1 MSKQKKNNKKKQT
14 NQQVKKIEEKRTG
27 GQIALRGF
35 SYQLIYSCYI
45 TLKFINHDNDFI
57 RLEGIEDVDLYK
69 SILENDKEINH
80 IQLKYSKG
88 KEDAS
93 FFDSIMKNYLEVYLA
108 DENDSNRKFTL
119 VYDAEIAKGNLSKL
133 INKKLDDKSKEYW
146 SGKIQ
151 KIRKENSTWNW
162 DKFKFEQFYSKLEFK
177 NLKTQDLIDKINDL
191 IIRRFEISTG
201 NEVIFMNALF
211 YNIFHMAQERK
222 IITNNILKNLIQNTK
237 DAISKGYINPAYKWI
252 DKIDFNCIPEN
263 DTEQYF
269 EGKKATPSDIK
280 NGLPIRRLNLEE
292 QIKNSII
299 ENKITVIKSSSG
311 QGKTT
316 LAWQVAYGLKEEYSI
331 YNLNW
336 CKDSRELQNIIEYF
350 NSRLKLGEKLLII
363 IDNLNED
370 VQEWNKLS
378 QQLLEKIAINYSIL
392 ITTREEDWY
401 AFAGDQSNLGKLEI
415 IDISLDYKQ
424 AQEIYLNLKS
434 KNKIHKS
441 VTNWQSAWEKV
452 EDRRLL
458 IEYVYLLTHGEMI
471 EDRILNQLSKITKSN
486 NGNIKSDILRTIS
499 LADIMGIKLKCNNFI
514 SELKTLYQ
522 GIDLNEVMISIEKE
536 YFIKLNES
544 IEYIEGLH
552 PVRSKYLFERLH
564 EYYPV
569 NETMVKLLNMVDDLY
584 VSKLYSQIPN
594 YIIDCKDDFYMKL
607 AKVDYKKSY
616 RYMSSA
622 VRGLFSG
629 AVYKYYIENKSI
641 FDDSNQHYGLS
652 LFLYEINPWNSK
664 EYGSE
669 VKTLTDMNKTF
680 PDNENIKYLL
690 KLSKNINKHK
700 IKESDYYIYSY
711 YLFTYIKEE
720 VLKRDK
726 SYFSELAVWFR
737 RIDRKFNIIKDLD
750 LECIWDDKDIWKF
763 EELTKLMYLFND
775 LEKEKYTS
783 FIDTYKED
791 IFRYLRI
798 QMEINQLYEQE
809 NNIYIKYIL
818 LPQDIKSANNESVK
832 RIEKIGEILPIYDF
846 YCADAI
852 KPNIDLLNNIKLPD
866 DAHKKMP
873 LRNVI
878 LPFNSDLNKLWTKSI
893 LSQYELKSIYDWQ
906 KYWIDIRKNTIE
918 FFVLNIEILEKK
930 LKQQSIDKNLATKID
945 KVASNIHNLLSYEI
959 IFPLEERPFESDCKV
974 YKPTSKIKNKYF
986 PSFKN
991 YLTQYTNI
999 IIKNTSSNLYNLAI
1013 INLKTCK
1020 NELSIMQTNFNEI
1033 STQTTKYFSTT
1044 NLEIEEEMWL
1054 NRLLDLNEYYLE
1066 NSPNK
1071 FFNRDCV
1078 RKFNEEKQ
1086 NSLLEEA
1093 YEVIDKSKDI
1103 YGFDIIKP
1111 KKITYDKYFKI
1122 MPIGIRNFDIGNEE
1136 SSARLIES
1144 FMGFGVTNIEY
1155 ILIIIINNEN
1165 GALHNGIR
1173 ISADL
1178 FREIKE
1184 YCESETETGYELNNY
1199 ILPYEITEE
1208 HLTCFEGD
1216 IQIVNN
1222 NINED
1227 KIKDVDSVLLTLWE
1241 YNKYKEI
1248 FKNIVVNI
1256 EEKEHI
1262 SQKIISLENRIDNY
1276 MESIIKIGKFDCI
1289 DDLIKLTKDIID
1301 DDIEFNDK
1309 ELNYYLNKFCYL
1321 II

>member
-1 MSKQKKNNKKKQT
+1 MSKHKKRSNTKKQT
-14 NQQVKKIEEKRTG
+14 NKEVDKIESKRTG
-27 GQIALRGF
+27 GQVALRGF

-45 TLKFINHDNDFI
+45 TLKFINNDSECI

-80 IQLKYSKG
+80 IQLKHSKG

-93 FFDSIMKNYLEVYLA
+93 FFLPIMKNYLEVYLA
-108 DENDSNRKFTL
+108 DENYRNRKFTL
-119 VYDAEIAKGNLSKL
+119 VYDADIAKGNLSKL
-133 INKKLDDKSKEYW
+133 INKKLDDNSKKYW
-146 SGKIQ
+146 LEKIQ
-151 KIRKENSTWNW
+151 KIMKETPTWRW
-162 DKFKFEQFYSKLEFK
+162 DNFKFEEFYNKLEFENFK
-177 NLKTQDLIDKINDL
+177 KEDIISKINEL
-191 IIRRFEISTG
+191 IIKKYEISTG
-201 NEVIFMNALF
+201 NEIIFMNALF

-222 IITNNILKNLIQNTK
+222 IITNDILKNLIQDTK
-237 DAISKGYINPAYKWI
+237 DAISKGYINPADKWI
-252 DKIDFNCIPEN
+252 DKIDFNMIPDN
-263 DTEQYF
+263 DSEQYF

-280 NGLPIRRLNLEE
+280 KGLPIRRINLEE
-292 QIKNSII
+292 QIKNSVI

-331 YNLNW
+331 YKLNW
-336 CKDSRELQNIIEYF
+336 CNDSKEIQNIIEYF
-350 NSRLKLGEKLLII
+350 NSRLKLGEKILII

-378 QQLLEKIAINYSIL
+378 QQLIEKIAINYSIL

-415 IDISLDYKQ
+415 IDIYLDYKQ
-424 AQEIYLNLKS
+424 AQEIYLNLK
-434 KNKIHKS
+434 NKIHKS
-441 VTNWQSAWEKV
+441 VKNWQSAWEKV

-471 EDRILNQLSKITKSN
+471 EDRIINQLSNIMKGN
-486 NGNIKSDILRTIS
+486 NGDIKSDILRTIS
-499 LADIMGIKLKCNNFI
+499 LADLMGIKIKCNNFI

-522 GIDLNEVMISIEKE
+522 GIDLNEIMISIEKE

-564 EYYPV
+564 EYYPI
-569 NETMVKLLNMVDDLY
+569 NDTMVKLLNMVDDLY

-594 YIIDCKDDFYMKL
+594 YIIDCKDDFYIKL
-607 AKVDYKKSY
+607 AKVDSAKSY

-622 VRGLFSG
+622 IRGIFSG
-629 AVYKYYIENKSI
+629 CVYKYYTENKSI
-641 FDDSNQHYGLS
+641 FDDANKHYGLN
-652 LFLYEINPWNSK
+652 LFLYEINPWNSE
-664 EYGSE
+664 EYGVE
-669 VKTLTDMNKTF
+669 VKTLAEMNKTF

-690 KLSKNINKHK
+690 KLSKNIDKHK

-711 YLFTYIKEE
+711 YLFTYIKGE

-726 SYFSELAVWFR
+726 SYFSELAIWFR

-750 LECIWDDKDIWKF
+750 LECIWEDKEVWKF
-763 EELTKLMYLFND
+763 EELSKLMYLFND

-783 FIDTYKED
+783 FINKYKED

-798 QMEINQLYEQE
+798 QMEINELYERE

-832 RIEKIGEILPIYDF
+832 RIDKIGKFLPIYDF
-846 YCADAI
+846 YCTDAI

-878 LPFNSDLNKLWTKSI
+878 LPFNSDLNKLWAKSI

-906 KYWIDIRKNTIE
+906 KYWIDIRKNIIE

-930 LKQQSIDKNLATKID
+930 LKQQVIDKNLVTKID

-986 PSFKN
+986 PSLKN
-991 YLTQYTNI
+991 YLIQYPNI
-999 IIKNTSSNLYNLAI
+999 ITKNTSSNLYNLAI
-1013 INLKTCK
+1013 FNLKASK
-1020 NELSIMQTNFNEI
+1020 NELGIMQTNFNEI

-1044 NLEIEEEMWL
+1044 KLEIEEEIWL

-1066 NSPNK
+1066 NSPSK

-1078 RKFNEEKQ
+1078 RKFNEERK
-1086 NSLLEEA
+1086 NSLLEKG
-1093 YEVIDKSKDI
+1093 YEIIDKTKDI

-1111 KKITYDKYFKI
+1111 NKIIYDKYLKI

-1144 FMGFGVTNIEY
+1144 FMGFGVANVEY
-1155 ILIIIINNEN
+1155 ILIIIINSEN
-1165 GALHNGIR
+1165 GALYNGIR
-1173 ISADL
+1173 INTDL

-1184 YCESETETGYELNNY
+1184 YSESETGYELNNY

-1208 HLTCFEGD
+1208 HLACFEGD

-1227 KIKDVDSVLLTLWE
+1227 KIKDVDLVLLALWE

-1248 FKNIVVNI
+1248 LKNSVINM

-1262 SQKIISLENRIDNY
+1262 SKKMLSLENRIDNY
-1276 MESIIKIGKFDCI
+1276 MESITKMGKFDCI
-1289 DDLIKLTKDIID
+1289 DGLIKLAKDIID
-1301 DDIEFNDK
+1301 DVVEFNDK